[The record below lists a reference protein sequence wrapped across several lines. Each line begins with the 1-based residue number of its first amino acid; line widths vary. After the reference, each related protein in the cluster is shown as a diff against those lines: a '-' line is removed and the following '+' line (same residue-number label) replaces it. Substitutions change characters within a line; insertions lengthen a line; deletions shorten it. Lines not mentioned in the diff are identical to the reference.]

1 MSLVHNY
8 GTWTGLRSLDRAS
21 MRTRTPLVMS
31 AMASGTAEN
40 AAHARAG
47 HSGAL
52 VPMRRGVKFSRPF
65 YAKVCKPLAMSLG
78 SGDHSLGLLRIT
90 QRWSTPSRF
99 RGKTTAVYCAEG
111 FF

>member
-8 GTWTGLRSLDRAS
+8 ETWIGLRSLDRAS
-21 MRTRTPLVMS
+21 MRTRTPPVPMS
-31 AMASGTAEN
+31 ALASGTAEN
-40 AAHARAG
+40 AGRARAG

-78 SGDHSLGLLRIT
+78 SGDHSLGLI
-90 QRWSTPSRF
+90 
-99 RGKTTAVYCAEG
+99 
-111 FF
+111 